1 MSLNGYKGVII
12 MMINDIGPCYF
23 LNCRLKL
30 KKLNTSP
37 PNLKLGIYESHFMAK
52 PKIKVFDYP
61 PNSANRSTVV
71 IYTYTALSAVTA
83 LRLVLLF
90 QGFLPENHLLKIMR
104 S

>member
-1 MSLNGYKGVII
+1 
-12 MMINDIGPCYF
+12 
-23 LNCRLKL
+23 
-30 KKLNTSP
+30 
-37 PNLKLGIYESHFMAK
+37 MAK